1 MQQPIEIP
9 DFLTKR
15 IFLPV
20 IDVRSPGEF
29 SKGHISRAVN
39 IPLFSDGERAKVG
52 KYYIQKGREEA
63 MFLAL
68 QLIGQ
73 QLEGKV
79 RQLKEKISGNE
90 ILIYCWRGG
99 MRSSSMSW
107 LFSLFGYKVYVLSGG
122 YKSYR
127 KYLKESFSTKA
138 KLVVIAGMTGSGKTE
153 LLEYINLNGH
163 QILNL
168 EKLANHKGSVFGG
181 LGMPE
186 QPSIEQFEN
195 ILFDY
200 WSAFDFNKPI
210 FIEDESLNI
219 GRLQIPRE
227 LYDQMQ
233 KANVIEIQREKAFRI
248 AKLVIEYAQFDN
260 ELLKQCIYKLEK
272 RLGKENTNNIVSEIE
287 NRNFNKAAELL
298 LNYYDKAYQM
308 IMDKRAISTV
318 KKCFLEQDGLNF
330 NAGQIIKISG
340 LYY

>member
-330 NAGQIIKISG
+330 NEGQIIKISG

>member
-1 MQQPIEIP
+1 MQQPIEIL
-9 DFLTKR
+9 DFLSKR

-29 SKGHISRAVN
+29 SKGHIPRAVN
-39 IPLFSDGERAKVG
+39 IPLFSDDERAKVG

-63 MFLAL
+63 TYLAL

-73 QLEGKV
+73 KLEDKV
-79 RQLKEKISGNE
+79 RQLKEKIQGNE

-99 MRSSSMSW
+99 MRSNSMAW
-107 LFSLFGYKVYVLSGG
+107 LFSFFGYEVYILSGG
-122 YKSYR
+122 YKSFR
-127 KYLKESFSTKA
+127 KYVKESFSTKS
-138 KLVVIAGMTGSGKTE
+138 KLVVIAGMTGTGKTE
-153 LLEYINLNGH
+153 LLEYINLKGH
-163 QILNL
+163 QVLNL

-181 LGMPE
+181 LGMPG

-200 WSAFDFNKPI
+200 WSAFDLSKPI

-219 GRLQIPRE
+219 GKLQIPRE

-248 AKLVIEYAQFDN
+248 TKLVKDYAQFDN
-260 ELLKQCIYKLEK
+260 KLLKQCIFKLEN
-272 RLGKENTNNIVSEIE
+272 RLGKENTKNIVLEIE
-287 NRNFNKAAELL
+287 NKNFDQAANLL

-308 IMDKRAISTV
+308 VMDKRAVSQA
-318 KKCFLEQDGLNF
+318 KKYFLESNDLDF
-330 NAGQIIKISG
+330 NARKIISISNSI
-340 LYY
+340 Y